1 MVLNV
6 LERAEGRRGVEKR
19 FAEVVQLDGLGID
32 LKETQVYWGT
42 QKAEKALPFHHVF
55 KPEEAIPFS
64 VF

>member
-1 MVLNV
+1 M
-6 LERAEGRRGVEKR
+6 EGRRGVEKR

-32 LKETQVYWGT
+32 LKETQVHWGT
-42 QKAEKALPFHHVF
+42 QKAEKALPFHHAF